1 MRSSE
6 LNHINY
12 LDLKEIPNGVITEM
26 LMGLYVYNIYSP
38 NLKLYDSIENK
49 NPFSLFD
56 MHSKSFKNTKGIW
69 RKGSIRDWFKVSDEI
84 SRDTTFVKAPPKE
97 HINLYKSTYK
107 YSGIRNL
114 GATCY
119 MGSYLQYLFMNLDF
133 RSKFLQIP
141 CDSLVD
147 STDNLID
154 GSDCIRSTLYPCSK
168 LKSGE
173 SFLTCMT
180 TPSKAEKDGF
190 CKSIEYNKDKTK
202 DNYES
207 TSSNS
212 TSKLRNSLLALS
224 ELQKIFLLMESGKHS
239 VVDPSTFAKALKI
252 STENQEDA
260 TEFAAL
266 LLSLFEDKIEVLEKI
281 LNKNK
286 LENTNNLRVSEI
298 VIDNCNTN
306 TQSNHVKLL
315 EDNFPEFGDTSSA
328 NNSHT
333 NPEYSQISK
342 FSYLNFIPK
351 LFRGTLD
358 YYVECQTCFN
368 KTHILDHFYEI
379 RLQILLNNNI
389 MTSNASNNIKN
400 LSLISEDINCT
411 TFVSDESGDKK
422 SSSSCVTLEKAFD
435 NFFRH
440 ERLTGEN
447 QYMCEL
453 CGYKTDAIKH
463 CKLREL
469 PPYLH
474 ICLQRYIYDPCSY
487 TRKKLSLPVDF
498 PIDLNLKPYC
508 GDKVRIERKVKQ
520 ELNNKFNTHN
530 DDEIIYSQVYD
541 IDTLPNE
548 MLQYEFIGIL
558 EHQGQSAMS
567 GHYTASL
574 KDFEFVSACQ
584 AEDCPYRINGN
595 KTKLSSRSTNK
606 SFTFQN
612 TPSISEK
619 IPKYKKSGKN
629 SHKKILMNPETLGC
643 DTLDNKYNLK
653 DSLNL
658 SLSPESNIESQPVKP
673 GNNIKHEQK
682 KSSNLE
688 HSRDIRKRKQRSVF
702 PEKEAMGRRK
712 VEVFPSSA
720 PVELM
725 AQYRLAQFMS
735 QLKNNQSLNLD
746 PSEKLQS
753 INQMLRTEPLT
764 PTAAEPHMTQNK
776 LYTLLMLHEIQ
787 RRNATLLNPDVSSCY
802 SPIFQSSKSI
812 YAASEYSQTPRID
825 LSQSEVTHEAK
836 QLSISK
842 EYIQN
847 SESDV
852 TNTLES
858 SQDSTIVDS
867 SQQSTLVASPKLQ
880 NSTIQRVLQDDS
892 HIKSD
897 IYSRPLNSNPNVFR
911 FLNPLL
917 NYQTS
922 SILHANQFAVQQPLF
937 EQDQNTQFSLLN
949 LGATYRMGN
958 PMLNINPVADPLNSP
973 QFQHGIALQQ
983 VNIPNP
989 FGQYLQDMQNLE
1001 HIQAIRQGA
1010 MMFQQVKNLNSDSV
1024 NNITNTTNHEITP
1037 KNNSG
1042 AVSSPLIKFKDGGL
1056 KGGNMEEETGFINE
1070 KFNSEKISEMKME
1083 SHTGC
1088 TKLCSGTV
1096 IHENLRQDFPS
1107 KCESIQ
1113 YNDGR
1118 NLIMRDQQLIP
1129 SFLKNKGML
1138 SNKSNFLGQNTEKG
1152 VQEYK
1157 QFKQNPQ
1164 GITKKSNKL
1173 VTKYKFDVLHSSHE
1187 IQNIKISHCKCKIGY
1202 EPQKRWNWVHFDDKD
1217 VQEWYPKTIGKDN
1230 KRMTSKTGYMLI
1242 YKRKDWDPKLK
1253 ISHSTRETED
1263 LAPSPPLPKKEEN
1276 RSKVY
1281 SQQITLIS
1289 TTELKCLSD
1298 LCDIRRKHVE
1308 YLRDFVLQP
1317 TLKKW
1322 SDKWLYV
1329 LEASQGNDEYIASNF
1344 PFLKFATVPSA
1355 WWNDFIYGMD
1365 ICKAVLRHK
1374 RDDHNVKNLQNRE
1387 LIDTS
1392 DLWDLSSMQCI
1403 HCEIGKKIL
1412 LSPLAFWNGRLKL
1425 FPPEAFTSLLE
1436 CLEVEKQQIQ
1446 NINLFEDSII
1456 LKNSGLTGMNPL
1468 ILKDMICS
1476 SCSKELYSIL
1486 QISLSEL
1493 DLISE
1498 MYHYEPDHNKQEEIC
1513 VLNMKILNNIFKEY
1527 DIDKRNRKSKEKS
1540 KSERW
1545 QLLFKDIETQIEK
1558 LILETQSEKT
1568 GHGNSRAFTNNS
1580 DNILDL
1586 SKDIRPGTLLCPHD
1600 LVVIPRFK
1608 LRTFKLVPT
1617 KLVKELIKL
1626 EELRAEKTSNYLNS
1640 LNRNSKLEAKVRYMC
1655 SNIVKVC
1662 WVCTIQ
1668 AQ

>member
-6 LNHINY
+6 INHINY
-12 LDLKEIPNGVITEM
+12 LDLEKIPNGVITEM
-26 LMGLYVYNIYSP
+26 LMSLYVYNIYRP
-38 NLKLYDSIENK
+38 NLELYDSITNK
-49 NPFSLFD
+49 NPFSLLD
-56 MHSKSFKNTKGIW
+56 IHSKSFKNTKGIW
-69 RKGSIRDWFKVSDEI
+69 RKGSIRNWFKVSDEI
-84 SRDTTFVKAPPKE
+84 SRDATSVKVTPKE
-97 HINLYKSTYK
+97 YINLYKSTYK

-147 STDNLID
+147 STDNLIE
-154 GSDCIRSTLYPCSK
+154 SPDCTKSTLYPYSK

-173 SFLTCMT
+173 SFLTCMA
-180 TPSKAEKDGF
+180 TPSKSEKDSF
-190 CKSIEYNKDKTK
+190 CKSIEYKKYKMK

-207 TSSNS
+207 TSSNN
-212 TSKLRNSLLALS
+212 TSKPRNSLLALS
-224 ELQKIFLLMESGKHS
+224 ELQKIFLLMESGKHP

-281 LNKNK
+281 LNKDK
-286 LENTNNLRVSEI
+286 LG
-298 VIDNCNTN
+298 NTN
-306 TQSNHVKLL
+306 TQNNHIKLL
-315 EDNFPEFGDTSSA
+315 DNFLEFGETSSA

-342 FSYLNFIPK
+342 FSYSNFIPK

-389 MTSNASNNIKN
+389 MTSDISNNIRDLN
-400 LSLISEDINCT
+400 LIGEDINCT

-422 SSSSCVTLEKAFD
+422 NSPSCITLEKAFD

-463 CKLREL
+463 CTLREL

-498 PIDLNLKPYC
+498 PMDLNIKPYC
-508 GDKVRIERKVKQ
+508 GDKVCIERKVKQ
-520 ELNNKFNTHN
+520 ELNNKSNIYSDN
-530 DDEIIYSQVYD
+530 EIIYSQVYD

-574 KDFEFVSACQ
+574 KDFEFISPCQ
-584 AEDCPYRINGN
+584 AEDCPYRINVNGT
-595 KTKLSSRSTNK
+595 KAKLSSKSTDK
-606 SFTFQN
+606 SSTFQN
-612 TPSISEK
+612 IPSISEK
-619 IPKYKKSGKN
+619 IPKYKKGGKN

-643 DTLDNKYNLK
+643 DILDNKCNLK

-658 SLSPESNIESQPVKP
+658 SLSQESNIGSQPVKS
-673 GNNIKHEQK
+673 GNNIKPEQK
-682 KSSNLE
+682 RSSNLE
-688 HSRDIRKRKQRSVF
+688 HSRDIKKRKQRYVF
-702 PEKEAMGRRK
+702 PENEAVSRRK

-735 QLKNNQSLNLD
+735 QLKYNQPLNLD
-746 PSEKLQS
+746 LSEKLQS

-764 PTAAEPHMTQNK
+764 PTAAEPHMSQNK
-776 LYTLLMLHEIQ
+776 LYTLLMLHELQ

-802 SPIFQSSKSI
+802 SPIFQSLKSI
-812 YAASEYSQTPRID
+812 YTTSEHSQTLKID
-825 LSQSEVTHEAK
+825 LSQSEVTYEAK
-836 QLSISK
+836 QPSISK

-847 SESDV
+847 SESDI
-852 TNTLES
+852 TNILES

-867 SQQSTLVASPKLQ
+867 SQQSTLAASPRLQ
-880 NSTIQRVLQDDS
+880 NSTIQRVPQDDPY
-892 HIKSD
+892 IKSD
-897 IYSRPLNSNPNVFR
+897 IYSWPLNSNPNAFR

-922 SILHANQFAVQQPLF
+922 SIPHANQSTVQQPLF
-937 EQDQNTQFSLLN
+937 DQDQNTQCSLLN
-949 LGATYRMGN
+949 LGTTYRMGN
-958 PMLNINPVADPLNSP
+958 PMLNINSVADPLKSP
-973 QFQHGIALQQ
+973 QLQHGIALQQ
-983 VNIPNP
+983 VNTPNF
-989 FGQYLQDMQNLE
+989 FGQNLQDMQNLE
-1001 HIQAIRQGA
+1001 HIQAIRQGE
-1010 MMFQQVKNLNSDSV
+1010 MMFQQVRNLNSNSV
-1024 NNITNTTNHEITP
+1024 DNITNTPNHEITT
-1037 KNNSG
+1037 KNNSRT
-1042 AVSSPLIKFKDGGL
+1042 VSSPLIKFKNGGL
-1056 KGGNMEEETGFINE
+1056 KGGDGQEETEFINE
-1070 KFNSEKISEMKME
+1070 RFNSEKISGMKME
-1083 SHTGC
+1083 SHTEC
-1088 TKLCSGTV
+1088 TKLYSGTV
-1096 IHENLRQDFPS
+1096 IHENLRQTLPS

-1113 YNDGR
+1113 YNDDQ
-1118 NLIMRDQQLIP
+1118 NLIMKNQQLIP
-1129 SFLKNKGML
+1129 SSPENKGIP
-1138 SNKSNFLGQNTEKG
+1138 SNKSNFLGQNTEKV

-1157 QFKQNPQ
+1157 QIKQNSQ

-1173 VTKYKFDVLHSSHE
+1173 VTKHKFDVSHSSHE
-1187 IQNIKISHCKCKIGY
+1187 IQNIKISHCKCKIDH
-1202 EPQKRWNWVHFDDKD
+1202 ELQKRWNWVHFNDKD

-1253 ISHSTRETED
+1253 MSHSTKETED

-1276 RSKVY
+1276 RSKLY

-1289 TTELKCLSD
+1289 TAELKCLSD
-1298 LCDIRRKHVE
+1298 ICDIRRKHVE
-1308 YLRDFVLQP
+1308 YLRDCVLQP

-1329 LEASQGNDEYIASNF
+1329 LEVSQGNDEYIASNF
-1344 PFLKFATVPSA
+1344 PFLEFVTVPSA
-1355 WWNDFIYGMD
+1355 WWSDFIYGMD
-1365 ICKAVLRHK
+1365 ICKAVLRYK
-1374 RDDHNVKNLQNRE
+1374 RDNHNVKNLHNRE
-1387 LIDTS
+1387 LIDTT

-1403 HCEIGKKIL
+1403 HCEVGKKIL

-1436 CLEVEKQQIQ
+1436 CLEVEKQKIQ
-1446 NINLFEDSII
+1446 NIDLFEDSII
-1456 LKNSGLTGMNPL
+1456 LKNSGVTGMNPL

-1476 SCSKELYSIL
+1476 SCSKELYTIL

-1498 MYHYEPDHNKQEEIC
+1498 MYYYEPDHNKQEEIC
-1513 VLNMKILNNIFKEY
+1513 VLNVKVINNILKEY
-1527 DIDKRNRKSKEKS
+1527 DIDKCNRKSKGKP
-1540 KSERW
+1540 KSERR
-1545 QLLFKDIETQIEK
+1545 QLLFKDIEAQIEK

-1568 GHGNSRAFTNNS
+1568 GHGNSRVFTNNS

-1586 SKDIRPGTLLCPHD
+1586 SKDIRPGSPLCPHD

-1608 LRTFKLVPT
+1608 LRIFKLVPT
-1617 KLVKELIKL
+1617 KLVRELIRL
-1626 EELRAEKTSNYLNS
+1626 ENLRAEKISNYLNS
-1640 LNRNSKLEAKVRYMC
+1640 FNRNSKLEAKVRYMC
-1655 SNIVKVC
+1655 SNIIKVC